1 MKLDLTEF
9 LPADFND
16 GSRVWI
22 YQSSRLFLLSEV
34 FEIEKLLEDFVEN
47 WQSHGTPVKGYANLF
62 YGQFIVVMADETA
75 TGVSGCSTDS
85 SVRVIKTIE
94 QQFNVQMFDRQ
105 HLAFL
110 IKDKVQLLPLSQL
123 QYAAGNNFINAET
136 LYFNNTVLTKKELVD
151 NWIVPIEKS
160 WLVKRI
166 NLPAFPKQE

>member
-16 GSRVWI
+16 ESRVWI

-34 FEIEKLLEDFVEN
+34 FKIEKLLEDFVEK

-62 YGQFIVVMADETA
+62 YGQFIVIMADESA
-75 TGVSGCSTDS
+75 AGVSGCSTDS

-123 QYAAGNNFINAET
+123 QYAADNNFITAET
-136 LYFNNTVLTKKELVD
+136 PYFNNTVLTKKELVD
-151 NWIVPIEKS
+151 NWIMPIEKS